1 MEDFSV
7 LIGGKA
13 GDGINRAGFVISRI
27 LSRMG
32 YRIYMYYDYPSLIRG
47 GHNFAIV
54 RASRHAGIAS
64 HHVSVDCILALD
76 QTTLLRHVG
85 RRTPA
90 TIAIVNSDS
99 VKIESPA
106 DGLAVP
112 LETITKEEGGIPIMA
127 NSCLIGAFCRATG
140 IPWDIVATVLGEEM
154 PKETEK
160 NIAIARRG
168 FDAVPEQLILSKYE
182 APEVPL
188 VTGNEAIGLG
198 LLQAGLDA
206 YVSYPMTPSSGIL
219 HYLAEVAGETSLKVI
234 HPESEI
240 AVILM
245 AQGFAFAGSRTAV
258 GTSGGGFC
266 LMTEGVSMAGMTEV
280 PVTIVVSMRP
290 GPSTGVPT
298 YTAQGDLAFVLSAGQ
313 GEFPRF
319 VIAPADPAQAFEWS
333 GRALNLSWKYQ
344 VPSFILVDKTLSEG
358 TYSFDPEKPEW
369 TGEEPI
375 PRWDGKYPYRR
386 YAEEE
391 GGISPFCP
399 VPTPGAV
406 VKVNSYAHDE
416 DGITTENPDLVA
428 RLVEKRIQKKTG
440 MQTEI
445 EALNSVLVSGDPTA
459 ATAILCWGSTAG
471 ICREVADT
479 IGLRVVQ
486 PVVLSPFPV
495 ASLRDA
501 LTGVSRII
509 SVEDNADGQLAS
521 LAGAHGIEIN
531 AQILRYDG
539 RPHALEE
546 LRDRVSEVRA

>member
-13 GDGINRAGFVISRI
+13 GDGINRAGFVIGRI

-54 RASRHAGIAS
+54 RASRHTGIAS
-64 HHVSVDCILALD
+64 HHFTVDCILALD
-76 QTTLLRHVG
+76 QATLLRHAG
-85 RRTPA
+85 RQTPA
-90 TIAIVNSDS
+90 TIAIFNSDS
-99 VKIESPA
+99 VKAGAPA
-106 DGLAVP
+106 AGLAVP
-112 LETITKEEGGIPIMA
+112 LETITKEEDGISIMA

-140 IPWDIVATVLGEEM
+140 IPWDIAATVLGEEM
-154 PKETEK
+154 PRETEK
-160 NIAIARRG
+160 NLSIARRG
-168 FDAVPEQLILSKYE
+168 FDAVQERYILPKRE

-188 VTGNEAIGLG
+188 ITGNEAISLG

-219 HYLAEVAGETSLKVI
+219 HFLAEVAGETRLKVI

-280 PVTIVVSMRP
+280 PVTIVVSQRP

-319 VIAPADPAQAFEWS
+319 VFAPADPAQAFEWA

-358 TYSFDPEKPEW
+358 TFSFDPEEPEW
-369 TGEEPI
+369 TGEDPI
-375 PRWDGKYPYRR
+375 PCWDGTHPYRR
-386 YAEEE
+386 YAESE
-391 GGISPFCP
+391 GGVSPICH
-399 VPTPGAV
+399 VPTAGAV

-416 DGITTENPDLVA
+416 DGITTEDRDLIA
-428 RLVEKRIQKKTG
+428 RLVEKRMQKSPG
-440 MQTEI
+440 MLAEV
-445 EALNSVLVSGDPTA
+445 EALHPVGISGDPTA
-459 ATAILCWGSTAG
+459 STAILCWGSTAG
-471 ICREVADT
+471 TCREVADI

-486 PVVLSPFPV
+486 PVVLSPFP
-495 ASLRDA
+495 ARALRDA
-501 LTGVSRII
+501 LAGVSRII
-509 SVEDNADGQLAS
+509 SVEDNAEGQLAS
-521 LAGAHGIEIN
+521 LAGAHGIDIS

-546 LRDRVSEVRA
+546 LRDRVLEVGA

>member
-13 GDGINRAGFVISRI
+13 GDGINRAGFVIGRI
-27 LSRMG
+27 LSRIG

-47 GHNFAIV
+47 GHNFTIV

-76 QTTLLRHVG
+76 HATLLRHAG

-90 TIAIVNSDS
+90 TITIVNSDS
-99 VKIESPA
+99 VKAENHA
-106 DGLAVP
+106 GGLAVP
-112 LETITKEEGGIPIMA
+112 LDTITKEEGGIPIMA
-127 NSCLIGAFCRATG
+127 NSCLIGAFCHATG
-140 IPWDIVATVLGEEM
+140 IPWDVVGTVLDEEM
-154 PKETEK
+154 PQETEK

-168 FDAVPEQLILSKYE
+168 FDAVPEQFILPKGE

-240 AVILM
+240 AVMLM

-298 YTAQGDLAFVLSAGQ
+298 YTAQGDLAFILSAGQ

-358 TYSFDPEKPEW
+358 TFSFDPEEPEW

-375 PRWDGKYPYRR
+375 PRWDGTHPYHR
-386 YAEEE
+386 YAEGE
-391 GGISPFCP
+391 GGVSPFCP
-399 VPTPGAV
+399 VPTTGVV

-416 DGITTENPDLVA
+416 DGITTEDPDRVV
-428 RLVEKRIQKKTG
+428 RLVEKRMKKSRG
-440 MQTEI
+440 MQAEI
-445 EALNSVLVSGDPTA
+445 DALDPVLVSGDPTA
-459 ATAILCWGSTAG
+459 ATAILCWGTTSG
-471 ICREVADT
+471 ICREVGDI

-486 PVVLSPFPV
+486 PVVLSPFPAV
-495 ASLRDA
+495 ALRDA
-501 LTGVSRII
+501 LAGVSRII
-509 SVEDNADGQLAS
+509 SVEDNAGGQLAS
-521 LAGAHGIEIN
+521 LAAAHGITIS

-546 LRDRVSEVRA
+546 LRDRVMGVKA